1 MMVLGPLWY
10 RIIWKGAPMPVFIS
24 YSHADDVFA
33 TRLASQL
40 VKHKATVWIDQWE
53 LHVGDS
59 LIQRIQD
66 AIQGASALL
75 VILSKASV
83 QSEWCKKELSTGL
96 IRELDEKRVVVLPV
110 VIEDCEIPLFLR
122 DKLYADFRTDFD
134 TGLRAVLEAI
144 AKVTSESQVRV
155 DNPRW
160 HVDWAVDWGE
170 EDRHFFMYLTAVEQ
184 AVGNP
189 YTVLTEIRVTANE
202 IGTSRYRAL
211 LDVGL
216 DWVERAALIDLLC
229 EGAEEHDVRIIL
241 EDEKAKTR
249 QMYFKDRSSDAR
261 YCVTI
266 RSRRLGEDT
275 GRDVILDIA
284 GQLRALQA
292 GRQGGLRPLTAE
304 EQSQLRTIQN
314 VFAASKSNPFD
325 HIAF

>member
-1 MMVLGPLWY
+1 
-10 RIIWKGAPMPVFIS
+10 MPVFIS
-24 YSHADDVFA
+24 YSRADSVFA

-40 VKHKATVWIDQWE
+40 VKHKTTVWIDQWE
-53 LHVGDS
+53 LRVGDS

-110 VIEDCEIPLFLR
+110 VIEECDIPLFLR
-122 DKLYADFRTDFD
+122 DKLYADFRTNFD
-134 TGLRAVLEAI
+134 AGLRAVLEAI

-155 DNPRW
+155 DNPGW

-170 EDRHFFMYLTAVEQ
+170 EDDHFFMHLTAVEQ

-189 YTVLTEIRVTANE
+189 YTVLTEIHIIANE
-202 IGTSRYRAL
+202 VGTRRYLAL
-211 LDVGL
+211 FDASLG
-216 DWVERAALIDLLC
+216 WVERAALIDLLC
-229 EGAEEHDVRIIL
+229 EGAEEHDLRMIL

-249 QMYFKDRSSDAR
+249 QMLIKDKGSDAK
-261 YCVTI
+261 YDVNI

-275 GRDVILDIA
+275 GRDVLLDIA
-284 GQLRALQA
+284 GQVRALQA
-292 GRQGGLRPLTAE
+292 GQRGSRRALTHE
-304 EQSQLRTIQN
+304 ERHRLKTIQAT
-314 VFAASKSNPFD
+314 FATSEPKPFD
-325 HIAF
+325 YIAF